1 MGNVTRVGTV
11 LVSGMLLAVLA
22 VAGRKQKPAL
32 TSGQETDPEGA
43 MAAPLPQTPPF
54 ESRVDLPSGKRESF
68 TEAPVRWSSRL
79 WLAVFGS
86 GFVLLAL
93 VAGGIWLA
101 FGATFSSP
109 DPTPRTNVPASPA
122 KLLSAGKFTACPV
135 QPAAAVASQKDG
147 RFPLLADVSGLI
159 AADIGSFLVLGKEF
173 AASGNAR
180 DAEVAF
186 LMSCGVADNLKGA
199 YSPESADAKYH
210 LGSHYAAVAVAV
222 AGAGGSNVPSNPPE
236 LLKRAEQLFS
246 DSSRIY
252 IAQYGAA
259 HEKSRLATAGLEGV
273 RQAIAQAV
281 NSPPAKPS
289 QEPQPISRAAVQSPV
304 ESTPKVVSAP
314 IPDVAPALNAK
325 VNPVPVRTQNAD
337 RRLRPGFDCANAR
350 SRSER
355 MICSDVELARL
366 DRELGR
372 VYARAKKTSSDR
384 TALRRQQEQEWRMR
398 ESICRDRD
406 CLVRWY
412 ARRHQQLTQVIEG
425 QGSMPPPTFLRSSPA
440 DMGNLYRG
448 G

>member
-1 MGNVTRVGTV
+1 MGNAKRVGTV
-11 LVSGMLLAVLA
+11 LVSGMLIGALA

-32 TSGQETDPEGA
+32 ASSQEADPVGA
-43 MAAPLPQTPPF
+43 MAAPLPQAPF
-54 ESRVDLPSGKRESF
+54 LESSLESPSESQEAF
-68 TEAPVRWSSRL
+68 TVAPVRWSSRL
-79 WLAVFGS
+79 RLVVVGS

-93 VAGGIWLA
+93 VAGGIWLT
-101 FGATFSSP
+101 FGSTFSSP
-109 DPTPRTNVPASPA
+109 DPNPRTNVPAPPA

-199 YSPESADAKYH
+199 NSLESADAKYQ
-210 LGSHYAAVAVAV
+210 LGSHYAAVAVA
-222 AGAGGSNVPSNPPE
+222 GGSNVSSSPPE
-236 LLKRAEQLFS
+236 LLKRSERLFS

-259 HEKSRLATAGLEGV
+259 HEKARLATAGLEGV

-281 NSPPAKPS
+281 STPAAKPW
-289 QEPQPISRAAVQSPV
+289 QEPQAVSSAAVQSPV
-304 ESTPKVVSAP
+304 ESAPRVVSAP
-314 IPDVAPALNAK
+314 APDVAPAPVAK

-337 RRLRPGFDCANAR
+337 RRLRPSFDCANAR

-372 VYARAKKTSSDR
+372 VYARAKKSTSDR
-384 TALRRQQEQEWRMR
+384 AAFRRQQEQEWRMR

-406 CLVRWY
+406 CLLRWY

-425 QGSMPPPTFLRSSPA
+425 QGAMPPPTYLRSYPA

>member
-1 MGNVTRVGTV
+1 MGNVKRVGTV
-11 LVSGMLLAVLA
+11 LVSGMLLGALA

-32 TSGQETDPEGA
+32 ASSPETDPDPVSA
-43 MAAPLPQTPPF
+43 VSAPLLQAPPLQ
-54 ESRVDLPSGKRESF
+54 SSLKSPSDNQAAF
-68 TEAPVRWSSRL
+68 TEAPVRWSSGSR
-79 WLAVFGS
+79 LAVVGS
-86 GFVLLAL
+86 GVVLLAL
-93 VAGGIWLA
+93 VAGGMWLT
-101 FGATFSSP
+101 FGSTFSSP
-109 DPTPRTNVPASPA
+109 DSTPRTNVSALPA

-159 AADIGSFLVLGKEF
+159 AADIGSFLVLGREF

-199 YSPESADAKYH
+199 NSLESADAKYQ
-210 LGSHYAAVAVAV
+210 LGSHYAAVAVA
-222 AGAGGSNVPSNPPE
+222 GGSNVPGNPPE
-236 LLKRAEQLFS
+236 LLNRAERLFS

-252 IAQYGAA
+252 SAQYGAA

-281 NSPPAKPS
+281 STPLAKS
-289 QEPQPISRAAVQSPV
+289 RQEPQAVSSAAVQSPV

-314 IPDVAPALNAK
+314 PPEVAPAPIPK
-325 VNPVPVRTQNAD
+325 VIPVPVRKQNAD
-337 RRLRPGFDCANAR
+337 RMLRPSFDCVNAR

-372 VYARAKKTSSDR
+372 VYARAKKSTPDR
-384 TALRRQQEQEWRMR
+384 AAFRRQQEQEWRMR

-406 CLVRWY
+406 CLLRWY

-425 QGSMPPPTFLRSSPA
+425 QGAMPPPTYLRSYPA